1 MDNFHLTSREF
12 PHGTNLQKTN
22 QTLQSRNFQSIAQ
35 QQKQKLEKASKYHQ
49 TLAWFGLA
57 EGEKTTGDDGYDI
70 DNDDGKVR

>member
-1 MDNFHLTSREF
+1 MRAIQRGF
-12 PHGTNLQKTN
+12 PH
-22 QTLQSRNFQSIAQ
+22 TLVMMHVSRTIF
-35 QQKQKLEKASKYHQ
+35 KLSLYRFTSQNQ